1 VSRKHLHLV
10 LALIL
15 IGCCVCP
22 FVEIAIGWND
32 TLFSTGYDTE
42 SMVAVIML
50 LVELVLALGSAVA
63 FVLCEARV
71 TEPLVTTVR
80 LFLFEFDFG
89 IPFHSFSSPTPLRI

>member
-15 IGCCVCP
+15 IGCLVCP
-22 FVEIAIGWND
+22 FVEFAIGWND
-32 TLFSTGYDTE
+32 TYSLPATILKP
-42 SMVAVIML
+42 MVAAIMV

-63 FVLCEARV
+63 FVLCEACV
-71 TEPLVTTVR
+71 TGPLLTTDR

-89 IPFHSFSSPTPLRI
+89 SPIHSFWSPTPLRI